1 MISVGGQT
9 ANLTSD
15 FSEGAWVTIPINQAA
30 NRTFTITVDH
40 TAGANAVLS
49 GIFLGGG
56 GTPPAPTQGGCV
68 GPYGGDGYDLAAWN
82 AGSDVVV
89 MPGVSASLVQGSRYV
104 WASDTTD
111 VRALQSADKS
121 SRTAAVYYDD
131 NEVKVKLD
139 FSSAYS
145 GNLELYA
152 VDWDTHGRRETITVG
167 GQTANLTS
175 DFSEGAWVTI
185 PINQAANSTLT
196 ITVDHTAGANAVL
209 SGVFLN

>member
-1 MISVGGQT
+1 MCG
-9 ANLTSD
+9 L
-15 FSEGAWVTIPINQAA
+15 
-30 NRTFTITVDH
+30 RT
-40 TAGANAVLS
+40 
-49 GIFLGGG
+49 
-56 GTPPAPTQGGCV
+56 PRMCV
-68 GPYGGDGYDLAAWN
+68 RCKAQ
-82 AGSDVVV
+82 
-89 MPGVSASLVQGSRYV
+89 MHC
-104 WASDTTD
+104 
-111 VRALQSADKS
+111 

-209 SGVFLN
+209 FRNLPRWGRHPAPAPAQGSMWSVPMVGMVMTWRRERWQ